1 MQINKAALEIFD
13 FTSSLAVYSERE
25 LNVGDEHIQEY
36 IGSHVVKA
44 FKDPSARTGLL
55 QVGNP
60 MRQRI
65 EAYQL
70 GTLSFVSLAKEIGE
84 RTFEYMK
91 QATDGIVIDSIICEA
106 HMDSSYLCILL
117 CQAHDAFTH
126 QLFSEDDGSLTTELV
141 PHRAVL
147 PMPSQKL
154 RSFMAINIQDFSVKV
169 FEPKGEFD
177 GEITYILAD
186 KVLQLVTEQSS
197 RDTVKKV
204 KSIIDKVAKAHESDG
219 VEAMTVAKS
228 MIAKN
233 AEISDTVDP
242 MHIMEE
248 VFKTNPMQQKAAK
261 KELIEQDMMR
271 PLPVNRE
278 FATKV
283 GEHHKIKTDT
293 GIEISFPVEY
303 MKDREF
309 IEIKQNGDGT
319 LRIELKNINKI
330 INK

>member
-13 FTSSLAVYSERE
+13 FTSSLAVYSEHE

-36 IGSHVVKA
+36 IGAHVVKA
-44 FKDPSARTGLL
+44 FRDPSARTGLL

-70 GTLSFVSLAKEIGE
+70 GNTSFVSLAKDIGE
-84 RTFEYMK
+84 RAFDYMK
-91 QATDGIVIDSIICEA
+91 QATDGMVIDTIICEA
-106 HMDSSYLCILL
+106 HMETDYLCILL
-117 CQAHDAFTH
+117 CQAHHAFTH
-126 QLFSEDDGSLTTELV
+126 QLFSEDDGSLTTELI
-141 PHRAVL
+141 PHKAVL

-154 RSFMAINIQDFSVKV
+154 RSFVAINMKDFSVKL

-177 GEITYILAD
+177 GEVSYILAD

-219 VEAMTVAKS
+219 VEEMTQAKS

-233 AEISDTVDP
+233 AEVSDTVNP
-242 MHIMEE
+242 LRIVEE
-248 VFKTNPMQQKAAK
+248 VFKANPIQQEAAK
-261 KELIEQDMMR
+261 KELVEQDMMR

-303 MKDREF
+303 MKNREF
-309 IEIKQNGDGT
+309 IEIKQNEDGM